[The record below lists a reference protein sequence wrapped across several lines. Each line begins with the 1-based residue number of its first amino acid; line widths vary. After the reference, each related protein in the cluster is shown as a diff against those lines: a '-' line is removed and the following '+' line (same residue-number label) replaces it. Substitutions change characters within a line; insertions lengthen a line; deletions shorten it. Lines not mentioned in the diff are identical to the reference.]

1 MSSLSSR
8 LILWR
13 AVAGVGGAGVASVCV
28 VSQFIALQVQAVL
41 CMFIAGSGDPLEE
54 QKKLN

>member
-8 LILWR
+8 LIFWR
-13 AVAGVGGAGVASVCV
+13 AVTGVGGAGVASVCV
-28 VSQFIALQVQAVL
+28 VSQFIALQAL